1 MTSSS
6 DRRGPPRGPAPLVP
20 TGDTPPGPA
29 APVPGAAPG
38 PAAAPSPAA
47 AHARS
52 LYSRFIPREEIGG
65 FAAWQP
71 GAIGAPEPAAA
82 PPPPDP
88 AALARR
94 EAERQREQVH
104 AARQAGYQEGYR
116 DGLAALEGFK
126 QHYAAQVTGQV
137 AAIAHSYGA
146 RLDDLEKHLAERITG
161 VVLELARQAVRTEL
175 ALQPR
180 HIVAVAAEA
189 LGVLL
194 MSARHVTLRLHPDDQ
209 ALVAEGCAEA
219 LAARHARLVAD
230 PAIER
235 GGCRVESD
243 IGVVDAQVSTRWLRA
258 AQSLGDDGG
267 WT

>member
-6 DRRGPPRGPAPLVP
+6 DPRRGGVPPPATQPGPGP
-20 TGDTPPGPA
+20 TAPA
-29 APVPGAAPG
+29 APHAPAGAAA
-38 PAAAPSPAA
+38 AAAP
-47 AHARS
+47 ARP
-52 LYSRFIPREEIGG
+52 LYARFIPREELDG
-65 FAAWQP
+65 FSAWQP
-71 GAIGAPEPAAA
+71 GAIGAAEPPA
-82 PPPPDP
+82 PAPPPDP
-88 AALARR
+88 AAEARR
-94 EAERQREQVH
+94 AAERLREQVH

-137 AAIAHSYGA
+137 AAIATSYGA
-146 RLDDLEKHLAERITG
+146 RLDELEKHLAERITG

-230 PAIER
+230 SGIER
-235 GGCRVESD
+235 GGCVVESD
-243 IGVVDAQVSTRWLRA
+243 IGVVDAQVTSRWLRA

-267 WT
+267 WTT